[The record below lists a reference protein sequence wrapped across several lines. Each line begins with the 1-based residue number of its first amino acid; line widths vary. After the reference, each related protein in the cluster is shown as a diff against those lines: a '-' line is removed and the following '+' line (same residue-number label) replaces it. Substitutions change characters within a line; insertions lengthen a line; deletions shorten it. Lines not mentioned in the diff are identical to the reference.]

1 MRKFEQWQDMV
12 ARLYPDLIIRDSD
25 DDKTLLSKTVTFQV
39 TDECNLKCSYCYQI
53 NKAKRV
59 LKFEYAKKLI
69 DMLLDGDERL
79 AG

>member
-39 TDECNLKCSYCYQI
+39 TDECNLKCS
-53 NKAKRV
+53 
-59 LKFEYAKKLI
+59 
-69 DMLLDGDERL
+69 
-79 AG
+79 